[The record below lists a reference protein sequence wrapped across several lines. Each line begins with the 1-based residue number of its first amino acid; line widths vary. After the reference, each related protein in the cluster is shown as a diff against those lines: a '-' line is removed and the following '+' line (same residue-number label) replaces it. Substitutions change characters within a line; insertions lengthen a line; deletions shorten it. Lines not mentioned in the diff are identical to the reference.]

1 MAAAELVMNGTTGV
15 PFPDGTKGI
24 TGYVEPTG
32 HPEMEVIRVHSD
44 YTEDYFYSRKFKKIK
59 ALSVQNHGASMA
71 TGVSRDPP
79 KVVVTN
85 AGDTSSGTTA
95 KFTIT
100 HTATDETFSFIIFGE
115 L

>member
-1 MAAAELVMNGTTGV
+1 MVAAELVMNSATGV

-24 TGYVEPTG
+24 TGYIEVTG
-32 HPEMEVIRVHSD
+32 TPEIEVIRVHADASG
-44 YTEDYFYSRKFKKIK
+44 DYFYSRKFKKIK
-59 ALSVQNHGASMA
+59 SFMVQNHGASMA

>member
-71 TGVSRDPP
+71 TGVSIDAP
-79 KVVVTN
+79 KITVTQGT
-85 AGDTSSGTTA
+85 AGTGTTA
-95 KFTIT
+95 KVTIT
-100 HTATDETFSFIIFGE
+100 HTTTDETFSFIIWGV